1 MRWFVLGVP
10 AVRGRN
16 PKANSMSIL
25 KPLKLYLDTNHLINI
40 AKVRKGT
47 SIPDEVR
54 PAYLAI
60 DECIRNRHVGVIFE
74 PAMTLEWVDGNATL
88 ESAYEI
94 ADVIESAKLQY
105 EIEIDTFVYLHEV
118 LCELKRLDSSLC
130 LPEYEIMHVRIADKS
145 VRRALGV
152 LRSSV
157 PEFFDEGELLP
168 GSESLPIDVPFSP
181 VRWHVERSWKFKHER
196 NAAFRE
202 RVDGH
207 AAAYEQD
214 LDSFRERNKKPLQT
228 NDMVDWMKRFLKV
241 DRILR
246 KLNADVDVD
255 HLLRSIKIERCPAVD
270 LFTKAHEKRIR
281 AGNTV
286 KDNDSDDWSSVAVVP
301 YADVVLTER
310 NLRAFLIQANP
321 NLDSKVTHDPRQ
333 AMAVLVKWFEN

>member
-1 MRWFVLGVP
+1 
-10 AVRGRN
+10 
-16 PKANSMSIL
+16 MSIL
-25 KPLKLYLDTNHLINI
+25 KPPKLYLDTNHLINI
-40 AKVRKGT
+40 VKVRKGI
-47 SIPDEVR
+47 SIRDEVR

-60 DECIRNRHVGVIFE
+60 DDCIRNRHVGVIFE
-74 PAMTLEWVDGNATL
+74 PAMALEWVDGNATL

-145 VRRALGV
+145 VRRALAV

-168 GSESLPIDVPFSP
+168 RRESLPIEVPFRS
-181 VRWHVERSWKFKHER
+181 VREYVDQSWRFKHEHD
-196 NAAFRE
+196 AIFRE

-214 LDSFRERNKKPLQT
+214 LETFRKRKKEPLQT
-228 NDMVDWMKRFLKV
+228 NDIVDWMKRFLNV
-241 DRILR
+241 DRIL
-246 KLNADVDVD
+246 KKSNADVNVD

-270 LFTKAHEKRIR
+270 LFTKAQEKRIR
-281 AGNTV
+281 AGNRV
-286 KDNDSDDWSSVAVVP
+286 KDNDSDDWLSVAVVP

-321 NLDSKVTHDPRQ
+321 SLDSKVTHDPKQ
-333 AMAVLVKWFEN
+333 AMAVLTKWFEN